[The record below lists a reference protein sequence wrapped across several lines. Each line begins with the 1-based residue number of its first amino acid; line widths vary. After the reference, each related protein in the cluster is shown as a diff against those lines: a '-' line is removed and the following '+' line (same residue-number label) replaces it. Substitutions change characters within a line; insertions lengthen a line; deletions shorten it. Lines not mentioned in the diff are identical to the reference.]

1 MDSNFDFLEV
11 YDDTLSKEQCDKL
24 IKDFEDVSPLSGR
37 KVYEGVLDGN
47 SVDGTGQR
55 KYSTTL
61 YCDMLDSLFQAYNT
75 PPDISLQKG
84 LRAYKEKYSFLNEI
98 SLWGCWRYYNI
109 QKYEDG
115 QGYFRLHCEHDSD
128 DTSGFRRILA
138 WMIYLNDAE
147 CGTEFPYQNKKL
159 DAKTGRLVIWPAA
172 WSHPHKGVT
181 PNKGLKYIATGWY
194 NFTDERTNKQ

>member
-11 YDDTLSKEQCDKL
+11 YDDTLSKEECDKL

-37 KVYEGVLDGN
+37 KFYE
-47 SVDGTGQR
+47 TGESQQ

-61 YCDMLDSLFQAYNT
+61 YSDTRDGLFKAFNIPT
-75 PPDISLQKG
+75 NISLQKG
-84 LRAYKEKYSFLNEI
+84 IRAYKEKYSFLNDI
-98 SLWGCWRYYNI
+98 SLWSCWRYYNI
-109 QKYEDG
+109 QKYEEG
-115 QGYFRLHCEHDSD
+115 QGYYKLHCEHDSGD
-128 DTSGFRRILA
+128 SSGFHRILA

-147 CGTEFPYQNKKL
+147 CGTEFPYQNKIL
-159 DAKTGRLVIWPAA
+159 DAKAGRLVIWPAA

-194 NFTDERTNKQ
+194 NFNKGTTEQ

>member
-11 YDDTLSKEQCDKL
+11 YDDTLSKEECDKL

-37 KVYEGVLDGN
+37 KVYEGSSPNNFGGAD
-47 SVDGTGQR
+47 QQ

-61 YCDMLDSLFQAYNT
+61 YSDMQDSLFQAFNIPT
-75 PPDISLQKG
+75 DISLQKG
-84 LRAYKEKYSFLNEI
+84 IRAYKEKYSFINDI
-98 SLWGCWRYYNI
+98 SPWSCWRYYNI
-109 QKYEDG
+109 QKYEEG
-115 QGYFRLHCEHDSD
+115 QGYYRLHCEHDSD
-128 DTSGFRRILA
+128 DTSGFSRILA

-147 CGTEFPYQNKKL
+147 CGTEFPYQNKISE
-159 DAKTGRLVIWPAA
+159 AKAGRLVIWPSA

-194 NFTDERTNKQ
+194 CFDK

>member
-11 YDDTLSKEQCDKL
+11 YDDTLSKEECDKL

-37 KVYEGVLDGN
+37 KIYEGALSNEFG
-47 SVDGTGQR
+47 GKGQQ

-61 YCDMLDSLFQAYNT
+61 YSDMSDGLFKAFNIPT
-75 PPDISLQKG
+75 DISLQKG
-84 LRAYKEKYSFLNEI
+84 IKQYKEKYSFIDKI
-98 SLWGCWRYYNI
+98 SPWSCWRYYNV
-109 QKYEDG
+109 QKYEEG
-115 QGYFRLHCEHDSD
+115 QGYYKLHCEHDSGD
-128 DTSGFRRILA
+128 SSGVHRILA

-147 CGTEFPYQNKKL
+147 CGTEFPYQNKIL
-159 DAKTGRLVIWPAA
+159 DAKVGRLVIWPAA

-194 NFTDERTNKQ
+194 NFNERTTEQ